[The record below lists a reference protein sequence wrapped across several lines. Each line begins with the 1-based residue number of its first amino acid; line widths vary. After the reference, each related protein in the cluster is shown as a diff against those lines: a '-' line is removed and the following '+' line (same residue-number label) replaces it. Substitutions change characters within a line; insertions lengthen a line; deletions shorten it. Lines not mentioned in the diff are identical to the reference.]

1 MIKNSLLALVPA
13 HLITSST
20 AVFAQSG
27 GGGIGGTSWSI
38 SIVPISGLDDVT
50 ELHRDVAGNIGS
62 SH

>member
-27 GGGIGGTSWSI
+27 GGGDW
-38 SIVPISGLDDVT
+38 
-50 ELHRDVAGNIGS
+50 RNILVD
-62 SH
+62 